1 MPIAKTAYV
10 DESLRVREGLY
21 VLAAVIVADAD
32 ADSHRRAL
40 RALLY
45 RGQLRLH
52 WRDEGSRRRADLVA
66 AVCGLQHTG
75 AVVIAAGMAP
85 GRQERARRKCIER
98 LLRELAGRGIAE
110 VTFERRHEELDA
122 RDRAMVA
129 ALQRQ
134 QSLPAAL
141 HASWQPAASEPLL
154 WLSDIAAGAASLAET
169 GNETHWKELA
179 AAFSVEK
186 FWLG

>member
-32 ADSHRRAL
+32 ADRHRQAL

-52 WRDEGSRRRADLVA
+52 WRDEGSQRRGDLIA
-66 AVCGLQHTG
+66 AVCGLRHTG

-98 LLRELAGRGIAE
+98 LLRELASRGIAE
-110 VTFERRHEELDA
+110 VTFERRHEDLDA
-122 RDRAMVA
+122 RDRVMVA

-134 QSLPAAL
+134 QSIPAAL
-141 HASWQPAASEPLL
+141 RASWQPAASEPLL
-154 WLSDIAAGAASLAET
+154 WLPDIAAGAASLAET
-169 GNETHWKELA
+169 GDETYWKELA
-179 AAFSVEK
+179 TAFSVER